1 MINIDL
7 DPSLFTHNPPLVLAV
22 DDDPNTAN
30 MLETIFKR
38 VGFQVVKAANGN
50 AALAQAQALLPD
62 LILLDYMMPGMNGF
76 EVLSALRAE
85 PSTKSIPTII
95 VTAQARQPEDL
106 ERGLKLGADD
116 YLYKPFNPQELI
128 ARAQSKIKAR
138 KLEEDLE
145 RRTRELEALLG
156 VSEQFNQT
164 ILMDE
169 LLDLIPNLALD
180 LIPAVAGVI
189 YLFDE
194 SGNLNG
200 VRVQTR
206 ESLSNPDALTDPA
219 FVRQALR
226 WLEKPSARAW
236 TAEDAL
242 LPNFDS
248 GMIAPL
254 SEGKNTLGLL
264 MLIAQAPFDDHRLR
278 LFEGI
283 ARQAALALRNAELY
297 DIKARYAS
305 ELEMRV
311 EERTR
316 ELQSTQQLLIRQE
329 KLASL
334 GHLAASIAHEI
345 NNPLMPIR
353 NLLDDLVEELEES
366 EVEVDTKAITII
378 QDSLERIRKI
388 VRQLLDFTGR
398 RTEGPDLNFVEI
410 GPVVESIIDLNRKL
424 LEQSKIRIE
433 TDLPKL
439 PPVYGSKDQLE
450 QVFMNLTINAQAAMP
465 KGGRIFIGAH
475 QEDEE
480 IVVEFE
486 DSGVGIAPEHI
497 DRVFDPFFST
507 KPDGTGLGLFV
518 TYGIIG
524 SHNGTINVASERG
537 GGTRFTIRLPLH
549 NNASE
554 RREVTKT
561 GHV

>member
-1 MINIDL
+1 MINFDL

-38 VGFQVVKAANGN
+38 VGFQVVKASNGN

-85 PSTKSIPTII
+85 PTTKSIPTII

-194 SGNLNG
+194 SGNVTG
-200 VRVQTR
+200 AHVQAR
-206 ESLSNPDALTDPA
+206 EPLSIQTVLTDPA
-219 FVRQALR
+219 FVREALR
-226 WLEKPSARAW
+226 WLERPAARTW

-242 LPNFDS
+242 LPNFEG

-254 SEGKNTLGLL
+254 REGNNTLGLL
-264 MLIAQAPFDDHRLR
+264 MLIAQSPFDDHRLR
-278 LFEGI
+278 LFDGI

-297 DIKARYAS
+297 DVKARYAS

-353 NLLDDLVEELEES
+353 NLLDDLVEELEEN
-366 EVEVDTKAITII
+366 EVKIDTKAITII

-410 GPVVESIIDLNRKL
+410 GPVVDGIIDLNRKL
-424 LEQSKIRIE
+424 LEQSKIKIE
-433 TDLPKL
+433 TDMPKL

-465 KGGRIFIGAH
+465 KGGKLSISGR
-475 QEDEE
+475 QEDGE

-486 DSGVGIAPEHI
+486 DTGVGIASEHV
-497 DRVFDPFFST
+497 DRIFDPFFST
-507 KPDGTGLGLFV
+507 KPEGTGLGLFV

-524 SHNGTINVASERG
+524 SHNGTINVESESG
-537 GGTRFTIRLPLH
+537 GGTRFTIRLPMH
-549 NNASE
+549 DSSNE
-554 RREVTKT
+554 MHRGEQKQGT
-561 GHV
+561 

>member
-1 MINIDL
+1 
-7 DPSLFTHNPPLVLAV
+7 
-22 DDDPNTAN
+22 
-30 MLETIFKR
+30 
-38 VGFQVVKAANGN
+38 
-50 AALAQAQALLPD
+50 
-62 LILLDYMMPGMNGF
+62 
-76 EVLSALRAE
+76 
-85 PSTKSIPTII
+85 
-95 VTAQARQPEDL
+95 
-106 ERGLKLGADD
+106 
-116 YLYKPFNPQELI
+116 
-128 ARAQSKIKAR
+128 

-169 LLDLIPNLALD
+169 LLDLIPNMALD

-194 SGNLNG
+194 SGNVTG
-200 VRVQTR
+200 ARVQAR
-206 ESLSNPDALTDPA
+206 ESLSNPEALTEPA
-219 FVRQALR
+219 FARKALR
-226 WLEKPSARAW
+226 WLEKPIARTW
-236 TAEDAL
+236 TADDTL
-242 LPNFDS
+242 LPQFES

-254 SEGKNTLGLL
+254 REGKNTLGLL
-264 MLIAQAPFDDHRLR
+264 MLIAQSPFDDHRLR
-278 LFEGI
+278 LFDGI

-316 ELQSTQQLLIRQE
+316 ELQSTQQMLVRQE

-353 NLLDDLVEELEES
+353 NLLDDLVEELEDS
-366 EVEVDTKAITII
+366 QVEIDTKAITII

-398 RTEGPDLNFVEI
+398 RTEGPDLHFIDI
-410 GPVVESIIDLNRKL
+410 GPIVEGIIDLNRKL
-424 LEQSKIRIE
+424 LEQSKIKIE
-433 TDLPKL
+433 TELPKL
-439 PPVYGSKDQLE
+439 DAVYGSKDQLE

-465 KGGRIFIGAH
+465 KGGTLRICTW
-475 QEDEE
+475 QDDEE
-480 IVVEFE
+480 IVIEFE
-486 DSGVGIAPEHI
+486 DTGIGIAPEHI

-507 KPDGTGLGLFV
+507 KPEGTGLGLFV

-524 SHNGTINVASERG
+524 SHNGTITAESKVG
-537 GGTRFTIRLPLH
+537 TGTRFTIRLPIH
-549 NNASE
+549 RNAAQPLPE
-554 RREVTKT
+554 ED
-561 GHV
+561 